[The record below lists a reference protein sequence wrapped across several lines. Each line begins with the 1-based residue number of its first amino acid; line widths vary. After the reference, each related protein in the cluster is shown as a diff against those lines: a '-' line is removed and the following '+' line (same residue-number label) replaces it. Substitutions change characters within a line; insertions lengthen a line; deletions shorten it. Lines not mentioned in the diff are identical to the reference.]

1 MTLSFNRVDD
11 RLRINGQLSQVLLI
25 FFAISSFFYI
35 YYRLEVRCD
44 HIKSFLQG
52 VIFYL
57 CLSNKMFL
65 TPLSTNFS
73 SKCYLLFE
81 KVSIFCKFFLA
92 SHVCIQTAE
101 CTSSASSQSYS
112 TIDIFGEQALSIL
125 EKHKES
131 QWCFCCHC
139 SHFRLLRYLLSLSER
154 PPFAR
159 YFLCKAQERV
169 ILLCTCKVSK

>member
-1 MTLSFNRVDD
+1 MWIHIWLSKNLSCLHIVD
-11 RLRINGQLSQVLLI
+11 
-25 FFAISSFFYI
+25 
-35 YYRLEVRCD
+35 
-44 HIKSFLQG
+44 
-52 VIFYL
+52 
-57 CLSNKMFL
+57 
-65 TPLSTNFS
+65 PLMINFS

-92 SHVCIQTAE
+92 SHACIQTAK

-169 ILLCTCKVSK
+169 ILLCTCKVSKWNKQLYQFIHSGCEWYYSEVN

>member
-1 MTLSFNRVDD
+1 MPFPHFPIFIIGW
-11 RLRINGQLSQVLLI
+11 RLGGI
-25 FFAISSFFYI
+25 ISNHFCKVSFFI
-35 YYRLEVRCD
+35 PV
-44 HIKSFLQG
+44 FL
-52 VIFYL
+52 I
-57 CLSNKMFL
+57 

-73 SKCYLLFE
+73 LKCYLLFE

-92 SHVCIQTAE
+92 SHACIQTAK

-169 ILLCTCKVSK
+169 ILLCTCEVSS